1 MQSVA
6 YVGMDVHQDT
16 IRVAA
21 LPEVG
26 ETFIDE
32 VTLPNEMGA
41 VRRHFG
47 RLSNQYELR
56 CCYEVS
62 GAGYTLQ
69 GQFTDWDIASCV
81 IAPSKVP
88 KRRGDRVKTDRRDAQ
103 HLARWLRV
111 GELTEAPIPSRE
123 EEQAR
128 GLARYRETMMP
139 ECVRSKQY
147 VSRFLASRGHVYR
160 GKSNWTHQHHQW
172 LSALDLPV
180 NDQYVLDEHLG
191 LLEYKQARL
200 AAADHQLEEWSRS
213 DLYREATGRLG
224 CLRGIG
230 TLSGMVLASETVDF
244 HRFGRA
250 EALMAFYG
258 LTPSESSS
266 GSRVVHG
273 GITKTGNGGCRRI
286 LIEAAWNYQY
296 RPSVGAT
303 LRKRQLG
310 QPEHVV
316 AHAWK
321 AQQRLHKTYRRLSQ
335 RKNKQVAV
343 TAVARELVGFIWAI
357 MTDACRDASQDASQD
372 ASDDAEATIAR
383 SAA

>member
-16 IRVAA
+16 IRVAV
-21 LPEVG
+21 LPQVG
-26 ETFIDE
+26 ETPLDE
-32 VTLPNEMGA
+32 ITLPNETTA
-41 VRRHFG
+41 IRRYFR
-47 RLSNQYELR
+47 RLAKQYDLE
-56 CCYEVS
+56 CCYEAS

-69 GQFTDWDIASCV
+69 RQFAEWGVSCCV
-81 IAPSKVP
+81 IALSKIP

-111 GELTEAPIPSRE
+111 GELTEVRIPSSE

-128 GLARYRETMMP
+128 GLARYREAMMR

-160 GKSNWTHQHHQW
+160 GKSNWTHQHRQW
-172 LSALDLPV
+172 LRALDLPGS
-180 NDQYVLDEHLG
+180 DQYVLDEHLG
-191 LLEYKQARL
+191 LLGYKEARL
-200 AAADHQLEEWSRS
+200 AEADRQLEEWSGS
-213 DLYREATGRLG
+213 ELYREATGRLG

-230 TLSGMVLASETVDF
+230 TLSGMVLASETIDF

-250 EALMAFYG
+250 EALMAFHG
-258 LTPSESSS
+258 LTPSEHSS
-266 GSRVVHG
+266 GSRVHQG
-273 GITKTGNGGCRRI
+273 GITKTGNGRCRRI

-296 RPSVGAT
+296 APSVGAT

-321 AQQRLHKTYRRLSQ
+321 AQHRLHKTYRRLSG

-357 MTDACRDASQDASQD
+357 MTDACGEASQDASHN
-372 ASDDAEATIAR
+372 ARVTVAR